1 MQKVSIITPVY
12 NGEKFIDS
20 YMKSVLSQTYENIEL
35 IIVNDGSSDS
45 TASKI
50 LSYKDALKNR
60 GIDFKYVE
68 KENGGQPSAIN
79 AGLKIFSGEFLTWPD
94 IDDRMHDDYI
104 EKKVAYFE
112 QHPNV
117 DYLVTPS
124 TVVDIS
130 NSMEV
135 IGRTWEIRPTSD
147 EDMLYRIVNDVH
159 YSYEPGNFMVT
170 AKIIRKSIPNLHIYD
185 ACGKWSGPQ
194 IQMMLPIIYN
204 GHMGYLDEC
213 LFDYCVHD
221 NQDHNKY
228 KSKEDLKIKS
238 NEGRKM
244 ILETISA
251 LDAPKEQKEELLKQ
265 AEIRMARSEMGWAMG
280 FLDYEWY
287 RDAFYKLDKEQRTY
301 KDKGKLIVLKYALL
315 RTLYCIKNNIKI

>member
-35 IIVNDGSSDS
+35 IIVNDGSIDA

-50 LSYKDALKNR
+50 LSYTAELENR
-60 GIDFKYVE
+60 GIEFKYVE
-68 KENGGQPSAIN
+68 KKNGGQPSAIN
-79 AGLKIFSGEFLTWPD
+79 AGLKIFSGELLTWPD

-112 QHPNV
+112 QHPDV

-124 TVVDIS
+124 MVVDI
-130 NSMEV
+130 NDSMKV

-170 AKIIRKSIPNLHIYD
+170 AEIIRKSIPNLNIYD

-194 IQMMLPIIYN
+194 IQMMLPVIYN
-204 GHMGYLDEC
+204 GHMGYLDKC

-228 KSKEDLKIKS
+228 KSKDELKIKS
-238 NEGRKM
+238 KEGRKM
-244 ILETISA
+244 ILETIST
-251 LDAPKEQKEELLKQ
+251 LDAPKEQKEELINQ
-265 AEIRMARSEMGWAMG
+265 AEIRMARSEMRDAVR

-287 RDAFYKLDKEQRTY
+287 RDAFYRLDKEHRTY
-301 KDKGKLIVLKYALL
+301 KDNGKLVVLKYALL
-315 RTLYCIKNNIKI
+315 RTLYSKKNCIKI